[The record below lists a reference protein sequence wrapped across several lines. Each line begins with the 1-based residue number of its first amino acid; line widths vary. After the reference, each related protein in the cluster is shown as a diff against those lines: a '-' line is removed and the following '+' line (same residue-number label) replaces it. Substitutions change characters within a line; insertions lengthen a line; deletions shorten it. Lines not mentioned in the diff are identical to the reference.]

1 MLNFRKMEKS
11 TIFAPQI
18 MFFRVICIVG
28 NVSVHNTILHPHMNK
43 FPYYIFAV
51 VLSICAF
58 FSSCKDDVTYAEMRK
73 SEIKSVKAFIK
84 KGCHVTAED
93 GKTVLLHVD
102 PIKEISEEEF
112 FANDST
118 TDVSKNEY
126 VLFSGSGVYMQI
138 IRKGQGEKIKE
149 GETTKVLC
157 RYHEFNL
164 STDSLQS
171 SNRVVSQEQ
180 LVDIMN
186 VTNVSGTY
194 TAAFSQGLMYNLYG
208 SAVPGGW
215 VMALPFVKL
224 GRKDD
229 DIAKIRL
236 IVPSDEGQAMAKQ
249 GIYACFYE
257 ISMQRGR

>member
-1 MLNFRKMEKS
+1 MNRYPHIALLL
-11 TIFAPQI
+11 IL
-18 MFFRVICIVG
+18 ICC
-28 NVSVHNTILHPHMNK
+28 VSSFV
-43 FPYYIFAV
+43 A
-51 VLSICAF
+51 
-58 FSSCKDDVTYAEMRK
+58 CKDDVTYAEMRK
-73 SEIKSVKAFIK
+73 SEIKSVKSFIK

-112 FANDST
+112 YANDST
-118 TDVSKNEY
+118 TDVAKNEY

-138 IRKGQGEKIKE
+138 LRKGAGTKIASGENA
-149 GETTKVLC
+149 KVIC
-157 RYHEFNL
+157 RYHEYNL

-180 LVDIMN
+180 YVDIMN

-194 TAAFSQGLMYNLYG
+194 TAAFSQGLMCNLYG

-215 VMALPFVKL
+215 VMALPFINL

-229 DIAKIRL
+229 DIAKVRL
-236 IVPSDEGQAMAKQ
+236 IVPSSEGHSLASQ

-257 ISMQRGR
+257 ITMQRGR

>member
-1 MLNFRKMEKS
+1 MYRLS
-11 TIFAPQI
+11 Y
-18 MFFRVICIVG
+18 
-28 NVSVHNTILHPHMNK
+28 IL
-43 FPYYIFAV
+43 FSLLF
-51 VLSICAF
+51 VLCATF
-58 FSSCKDDVTYAEMRK
+58 ISCKDDVTYAEMRK
-73 SEIKSVKAFIK
+73 SEIKSVKSFIK

-102 PIKEISEEEF
+102 PIHEISESQF
-112 FANDST
+112 YANDST

-138 IRKGQGEKIKE
+138 VRKGAGTKIAN
-149 GETTKVLC
+149 GETTKVIC

-180 LVDIMN
+180 YVDIMN

-208 SAVPGGW
+208 QAVPGGW
-215 VMALPFVKL
+215 VMALPFVNL

-229 DIAKIRL
+229 DIAKVRL
-236 IVPSDEGQAMAKQ
+236 IVPSSEGHSLASQ

-257 ISMQRGR
+257 ITLQRGR